1 MCEYMQLTPRATEGT
16 SEGSSD
22 GVGVAEDMA
31 GASSDGASLDSGGST
46 DGNEDDVVR
55 LLL

>member
-1 MCEYMQLTPRATEGT
+1 MAG
-16 SEGSSD
+16 
-22 GVGVAEDMA
+22 DMA
-31 GASSDGASLDSGGST
+31 GVSSDGAGLDSEGST